1 MPPFYGEYTMSSQ
14 VTLNHDSYKF
24 GHKLSKMLVLADK
37 RVSLLK
43 FWSFNR
49 IGHVWRDVY

>member
-49 IGHVWRDVY
+49 IGHVWRDV